1 MSGYTGNNNY
11 SRYSSTPPRQRGNYH
26 ARRGRGATGGS
37 YYRGGSGTS
46 YGARYS
52 GNYEQ
57 QPQEAD
63 SRQPGAYYR
72 GGSADT
78 RPFYTGNSRQY
89 PAQPHRY
96 NNNANAFH
104 APYGANSQDAAGS
117 VADDLRDEYEYEEK
131 RPKSRYQ
138 NTEADYPLQQ
148 PVSSSSSPNNG
159 LPPPPSVSSV
169 GNSRPYHNNAYP
181 YANNHHYSNYHH
193 RETPPPPPPP
203 PPPSDNHHSR
213 GYPAHATENRSNS
226 SSGGMITK
234 KKRVADMKD
243 SPFLY
248 LTDFDKN
255 IKRAANAD
263 TECDKVRDVFNESD
277 VIDTT
282 LQDLNLKVNS
292 NELELRLLNNQ
303 CNKHALNIQ
312 LTQEKLDSLLLMQ

>member
-1 MSGYTGNNNY
+1 MSGYTGNNY

-37 YYRGGSGTS
+37 YYRGGSTS

-57 QPQEAD
+57 QQQQQEAD

-72 GGSADT
+72 SGSTDT

-96 NNNANAFH
+96 NSNASAFH
-104 APYGANSQDAAGS
+104 APYGANSPDAAGS
-117 VADDLRDEYEYEEK
+117 LTGDLRDDYDYEDK

-138 NTEADYPLQQ
+138 NTEADYPPQQ
-148 PVSSSSSPNNG
+148 PISSSSPSNG
-159 LPPPPSVSSV
+159 LPPPHSVSSV
-169 GNSRPYHNNAYP
+169 ANNRPYHNNVYP
-181 YANNHHYSNYHH
+181 YANNNNHYSNYHH
-193 RETPPPPPPP
+193 RETPPPPP
-203 PPPSDNHHSR
+203 SETHYGR
-213 GYPAHATENRSNS
+213 GYPAHATEKRSNS
-226 SSGGMITK
+226 SSGSITK
-234 KKRVADMKD
+234 KKRVVDMKD

-255 IKRAANAD
+255 TKRTTNAD
-263 TECDKVRDVFNESD
+263 SECDKVRVVFNESEF
-277 VIDTT
+277 IDTT
-282 LQDLNLKVNS
+282 LQDLHLKVNS